1 MKKWVAI
8 IIIVVLVVVILGG
21 GYYLWQ
27 QTDKLTEARA
37 QVASLEGD
45 VSSLRGDVSSLR
57 RDLAASQAEVSSL
70 QGKLTASEATVTSL
84 RTDLSTANA
93 TIKSLDAD
101 LFSQRTTNSSLSAE
115 LKKVQDPKHFA
126 TVAELI
132 AWITKDDTN
141 TKYASESQW
150 QKTFILQVRAL
161 RDGYLL
167 PVIPMIAQDGSTN
180 PRNMAVIGDWLW
192 VVNASDDSMVQRS
205 TVQPLPS
212 HPLPLP

>member
-1 MKKWVAI
+1 MNKWVAI
-8 IIIVVLVVVILGG
+8 IVIAVLVVVILGG

-45 VSSLRGDVSSLR
+45 VSSLQGKLTE
-57 RDLAASQAEVSSL
+57 SQAEVSSL

-101 LFSQRTTNSSLSAE
+101 LSSQRTANSSLSAE

-126 TVAELI
+126 TIAELTD
-132 AWITKDDTN
+132 WITKDDTN
-141 TKYASESQW
+141 TKYASETQW
-150 QKTFILQVRAL
+150 QKAFILQVRAL

-167 PVIPMIAQDGSTN
+167 PAIPTVASDGSIVAS
-180 PRNMAVIGDWLW
+180 NMAIVGDGLW
-192 VVNASDDSMVQRS
+192 FVNPSNDSMVRRYV
-205 TVQPLPS
+205 VQPLPS
-212 HPLPLP
+212 HPLP